1 MLLLGD
7 MENVTCDVM
16 KICLKG
22 RIRGEV
28 RKETLKKDGFRR
40 IFITSQMAFSYLL
53 EPTSPV
59 CELERNEEKNIK
71 ISRNKIITFVNLIY
85 HRFTRTLK
93 KWYKN
98 IFKF

>member
-1 MLLLGD
+1 M
-7 MENVTCDVM
+7 CDVI
-16 KICLKG
+16 KIRLKG

-28 RKETLKKDGFRR
+28 GKETLKKRFRR
-40 IFITSQMAFSYLL
+40 IFITLQMAFSYLL

-71 ISRNKIITFVNLIY
+71 IRRNKIITFVNLIY